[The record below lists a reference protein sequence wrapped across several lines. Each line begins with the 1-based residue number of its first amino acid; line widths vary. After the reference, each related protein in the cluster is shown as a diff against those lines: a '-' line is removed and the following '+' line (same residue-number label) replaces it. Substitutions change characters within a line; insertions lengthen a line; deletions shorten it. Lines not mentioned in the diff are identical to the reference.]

1 LTGLYAPIKL
11 EERIRRGSMVG
22 KTLTRADLG
31 EAVRRRMGLSR
42 TESDKLVNAIID
54 AIGEAVVAGEP
65 VRLSSFGTFTVRQK
79 GARVGRNPKT
89 GLAAPITPRRVLV
102 FRPSPVMTDRINAT
116 SEDGSGRVSRRS
128 PSRPR

>member
-1 LTGLYAPIKL
+1 
-11 EERIRRGSMVG
+11 MVG

-54 AIGEAVVAGEP
+54 AIGEAVVTGEP

-79 GARVGRNPKT
+79 GARVGRNPKP

-128 PSRPR
+128 PSKPR